1 MNLSEFKT
9 DYQFRKWFF
18 DNRNYR
24 KYYFTY
30 MNLYGETEYPNTR
43 VFRLTD
49 KNKTLGLCLISEY
62 DNREIFINLFEIKEE
77 FCGKGYGKTMF
88 NLLVQKLKPK
98 YIQLDY
104 AGNDAYKFWK
114 HLGFHKRRGYNKKLF
129 GENNVY
135 KIVKKKEY
143 EL

>member
-9 DYQFRKWFF
+9 EYQFRKWFF

-30 MNLYGETEYPNTR
+30 MNLYDEFEYPNTR
-43 VFRLTD
+43 IFKLTD

-77 FCGKGYGKTMF
+77 FCGKGYGKIMF
-88 NLLVQKLKPK
+88 NLLLQKLKPK
-98 YIQLDY
+98 YVQLDY
-104 AGNDAYKFWK
+104 AGDDAYMFWK
-114 HLGFHKRRGYNKKLF
+114 HLGFHKHRGYYKTLF

-135 KIVKKKEY
+135 KNIKKKEY